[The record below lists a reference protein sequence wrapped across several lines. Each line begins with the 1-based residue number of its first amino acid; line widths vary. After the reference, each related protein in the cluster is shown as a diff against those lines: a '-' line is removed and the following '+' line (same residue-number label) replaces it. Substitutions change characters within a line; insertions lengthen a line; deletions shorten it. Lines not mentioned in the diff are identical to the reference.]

1 MPAIA
6 ADAGRSDRILCAAKT
21 IKGGGDL
28 SFPNSAAP
36 DAADQP
42 GLPCRTD
49 AKGAGFPNR
58 LPDSGEGREKAHG
71 TAVAH
76 GLSAPAPRGGTLKW

>member
-1 MPAIA
+1 MRPTR
-6 ADAGRSDRILCAAKT
+6 ADPTEYYVRRRPEK
-21 IKGGGDL
+21 GGDL